1 MKEVKIPKRGGG
13 YRTIVVPGWRAKE
26 KFRAAGQK
34 IAEYVASQPGSA
46 VIHGF
51 AKARSP
57 ITNAMAHIGYQY
69 TVSFDLEN
77 FFDSIHEHILWS
89 DLPQGIK
96 IADVT
101 YNGRAAQGLPSSPA
115 VANLAGLTI
124 DRKIAKFLDT
134 IDYYNIIYTRYADDL
149 TFSFNDS
156 KVRPMLLEVIPA
168 IVEWCGYKINHK
180 KTTYQSARAGNR
192 IITGIAVT
200 ATGVQPTRETRRK
213 LRAAEH
219 QSKIPQIIGLRE
231 WMRCK
236 LPKEFKCPPEPL
248 Q

>member
-1 MKEVKIPKRGGG
+1 MKEIKIPKRGGG
-13 YRTIVVPGWRAKE
+13 YRLIVVPGWRAKE
-26 KFRAAGQK
+26 KFRTAGQK

-51 AKARSP
+51 SKARSP
-57 ITNAMAHIGYQY
+57 VTNAMAHIGYQY

-89 DLPQGIK
+89 DLPEGVK
-96 IADVT
+96 VSDVT
-101 YNGRAAQGLPSSPA
+101 YNGRVAQGLPSSPA

-124 DRKIAKFLDT
+124 DRKIAEFLDT
-134 IDYYNIIYTRYADDL
+134 IDCYDIVYTRYADDL

-156 KVRPMLLEVIPA
+156 KVRPLLLEKIPE
-168 IVEWCGYKINHK
+168 IVASCGYQINHK
-180 KTTYQSARAGNR
+180 KTTCQSARAGNR

-200 ATGVQPTRETRRK
+200 AHDFRATRKSRRK
-213 LRAAEH
+213 LRAAMH
-219 QSKIPQIIGLRE
+219 QNKIAQIAGLKE
-231 WMRCK
+231 WMKCK
-236 LPKEFKCPPEPL
+236 LPRGMRWQMVPS